1 MAKDEENGGKEGG
14 GTAPKRVGISEAM
27 RQAAGQL
34 AELIGCRPSS
44 VSSMKATED
53 GWTADVEVVEIE
65 KVPDTTSVMASYHVS
80 LGKQGELLGYE
91 RTRRYTRGQVDR

>member
-1 MAKDEENGGKEGG
+1 MAKDEGNGGKEGG
-14 GTAPKRVGISEAM
+14 GAATERVGISEAM
-27 RQAAGQL
+27 RKASVQL
-34 AELIGCRPSS
+34 AELLGCEPSS
-44 VSSMKATED
+44 VSSLKATDD
-53 GWTADVEVVEIE
+53 GWMADVEVVEIE